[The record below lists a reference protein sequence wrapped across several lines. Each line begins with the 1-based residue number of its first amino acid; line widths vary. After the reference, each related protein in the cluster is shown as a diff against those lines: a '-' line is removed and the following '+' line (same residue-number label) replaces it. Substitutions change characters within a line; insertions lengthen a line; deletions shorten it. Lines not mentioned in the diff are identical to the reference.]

1 MNIRAIQYDR
11 ITRRCTR
18 LQFRYA
24 PLPLLMLGVRRNM
37 TKREAIHKELSAL
50 YKSGAE
56 LAVAFQK
63 KEKQQFHYD
72 YQSWYTPLF
81 PKFKSPI

>member
-1 MNIRAIQYDR
+1 
-11 ITRRCTR
+11 
-18 LQFRYA
+18 
-24 PLPLLMLGVRRNM
+24 MLGVRRNM

-72 YQSWYTPLF
+72 YQSWYTPQF

>member
-1 MNIRAIQYDR
+1 
-11 ITRRCTR
+11 
-18 LQFRYA
+18 
-24 PLPLLMLGVRRNM
+24 M

>member
-1 MNIRAIQYDR
+1 MSSNYASQQ
-11 ITRRCTR
+11 TRMK
-18 LQFRYA
+18 
-24 PLPLLMLGVRRNM
+24 PPPVSWVVRRHM